1 MQMKINWQRE
11 LIWGIKRGHLSAML
25 LAYTFLCVFYAL
37 TLSINGSSYSK
48 ESFFDILGTY
58 LPNQIID
65 YLLKFLLTIPIWYFY
80 FRVIQRWTMKR
91 KIILHLFTLLIFV
104 FTWQQAF
111 YLMTEA
117 FGRGHLQGSSQIWDI
132 YIPTFI
138 YVVQFSVFHAFE
150 YYSQLQKQREIEA
163 QLRQVALQSELSA
176 IKAQLNPHFLYN
188 VFNTISASVPPV
200 MEETRE
206 MIAELADMFRYQLR
220 ASKEDFVLLRD
231 ELDFVEKYLALE
243 KKRFGERLRIN
254 INVEKSVLD
263 EKIPPMILQ
272 PLVENAIKHGISS
285 LIDGGDISINIH
297 KISDKLR
304 FEIADTG
311 VGLQENQI
319 VFGKGIGLTNTQFR
333 LEKIYHS
340 TLQLIDNQ
348 PNGLKIV
355 FEI

>member
-1 MQMKINWQRE
+1 MEINWQRE
-11 LIWGIKRGHLSAML
+11 LIWGIKLGQLSALL
-25 LAYTFLCVFYAL
+25 LAYTFFCVFYIL
-37 TLSINGSSYSK
+37 TLSINESSYSK
-48 ESFFDILGTY
+48 EPFVAILGTY
-58 LPNQIID
+58 FPNQIID
-65 YLLKFLLTIPIWYFY
+65 YVIKFVLTIPIWYLY
-80 FRVIQRWTMKR
+80 FRVIQHWPIAR
-91 KIILHLFTLLIFV
+91 KIILHLFTLVLFV
-104 FTWQQAF
+104 FSWQQIF
-111 YLMTEA
+111 YFITESL
-117 FGRGHLQGSSQIWDI
+117 GRGHLQGSSQVWDL
-132 YIPTFI
+132 YIPSFVYI
-138 YVVQFSVFHAFE
+138 IQFSVFHAFE
-150 YYSQLQKQREIEA
+150 YYFQLQKQKEIEA

-188 VFNTISASVPPV
+188 VFNTISASVPPA

-243 KKRFGERLRIN
+243 KKRFGERLLIH
-254 INVEKSVLD
+254 IDVEESVMN

-285 LIDGGDISINIH
+285 LIDGGEVSIKIH
-297 KISDKLR
+297 KINGKLR

-311 VGLQENQI
+311 VGLRQNEE
-319 VFGKGIGLTNTQFR
+319 VFNKGVGLTNTQIR

-340 TLQLIDNQ
+340 TLQLVDNQ
-348 PNGLKIV
+348 PKGLKII